1 MQELIKKIVNN
12 LSKDKVSLNNALKL
26 KSQLPTI
33 KLEDLRNSYIN
44 INKKQIVLKYEEKIT
59 NLINE
64 KIIESLYESLIIE
77 LWRV

>member
-44 INKKQIVLKYEEKIT
+44 INKKQIVLKYEEKIN